1 MKVTLCLI
9 KKVENDGTIPNKKP
23 DVIIRHNEK
32 GICVLSTSKFN

>member
-1 MKVTLCLI
+1 MNVTINKI
-9 KKVENDGTIPNKKP
+9 KKVENDGIIPNKKP